1 MSSGLSKEL
10 TQRSC
15 NSVAII
21 ANTDLASSTSAKIP
35 AAMGAA
41 ADVPPCLS
49 VQEFLPTSV
58 VCCDEQCVRY
68 LTVQD
73 VALGKSL
80 TMLSPLPE
88 LYVTTILAEHA
99 SE

>member
-1 MSSGLSKEL
+1 M
-10 TQRSC
+10 
-15 NSVAII
+15 AII

-35 AAMGAA
+35 AAIGAA

-49 VQEFLPTSV
+49 VHEFFPTSV
-58 VCCDEQCVRY
+58 VCCDEQGVRY
-68 LTVQD
+68 LTEQD
-73 VALGKSL
+73 VALDWAL
-80 TMLSPLPE
+80 TILSPLPE